1 MKTITEQVKEIFQL
15 ENISLIHSNGHL
27 FENSDTTNGLQFW
40 KLPARKV
47 YTIPNTPAPESGD
60 TELLE

>member
-1 MKTITEQVKEIFQL
+1 MKTITEQIFQL

-27 FENSDTTNGLQFW
+27 FENSYTTNGLQFW

-47 YTIPNTPAPESGD
+47 YAIPNAPESGD